1 MRDETDYTR
10 AGFSIGNFLANEISQ
25 NVQKRAP
32 EIANATGE
40 LGHLLQTSPG
50 GLNREI

>member
-10 AGFSIGNFLANEISQ
+10 AGFSIGNFLATEISQ

-32 EIANATGE
+32 EIANAMGE
-40 LGHLLQTSPG
+40 PGHLLQTSTER
-50 GLNREI
+50 LNYEI